1 MERKQKIKSFID
13 MYLREYDIY
22 DNEVIDLLENIC
34 KSAYEKGTCNNN
46 YLEALKKVV
55 NNEKRNEDIIK
66 EVLINKI
73 LERGNK
79 E

>member
-1 MERKQKIKSFID
+1 MERKEKIKTFID

-34 KSAYEKGTCNNN
+34 KSAYEKGTCNNK
-46 YLEALKKVV
+46 YLEDLKKVV

-73 LERGNK
+73 VEKVGND
-79 E
+79 